1 MNEVLV
7 APIELTEAYEVESV
21 SSAPLI
27 KRSLSML
34 GHVNV
39 QLRVDVGHAQMSVEE
54 LFTLSQGDV
63 VALDA
68 HLDAPVTLQLD
79 GKAIAHGHLVAVGDS
94 FGFRISEI
102 L

>member
-7 APIELTEAYEVESV
+7 APIELTEAFDVEPM
-21 SSAPLI
+21 SSTPLI

-39 QLRVDVGHAQMSVEE
+39 QLRVDVGHAEMSVEK
-54 LFTLSQGDV
+54 LFALAQGDV
-63 VALDA
+63 VALDT

-94 FGFRISEI
+94 FGLRISEI